1 MCIRD
6 SRARVPDARRVA
18 FGAAHASRDA
28 AARATARARVCGDA
42 LGLPSLGTAGV
53 NEGRWEAI
61 HGTHA
66 SAIGASSSAPRDGTS
81 TGMSLDAFV
90 TLVVQAGLTG
100 DGRTRGERSID
111 TIDTIGNTIEKSYP
125 RPFTAAAAEVA
136 FATARAGGGDDLSW
150 GAFLDAM
157 ALIASATGRTMG
169 DVALRVREVKRPL
182 ASSAG
187 RAPPV
192 PRVTYVPEP
201 PRARGGGS
209 AAADVFDVDAF
220 ARGCDDAH
228 AELAPSAK
236 THPRL
241 EGLEG
246 LEGLEEE
253 TLQKPHHSRDERVFR
268 TETTH
273 RFDGGVGSSPASE
286 GTGVGSPPRA
296 DAFFARETVSR
307 VSEETSGTHA
317 SRFPGLAS
325 TWQNRTSKLDLGTL
339 GTSLVASLRAS
350 EYYRRS
356 RG

>member
-1 MCIRD
+1 
-6 SRARVPDARRVA
+6 VPDARRVA

-28 AARATARARVCGDA
+28 GARATARARARGDA
-42 LGLPSLGTAGV
+42 LGLPSLGTAGA

-61 HGTHA
+61 HGTP
-66 SAIGASSSAPRDGTS
+66 SAVGASTSAPRAGS
-81 TGMSLDAFV
+81 HGMSLDAFK

-111 TIDTIGNTIEKSYP
+111 AIDAFDVGNTIERRP

-136 FATARAGGGDDLSW
+136 FATARAGGGHDLSW
-150 GAFLDAM
+150 GAFLDAL
-157 ALIASATGRTMG
+157 ALVASAAGRTVG

-192 PRVTYVPEP
+192 PRVAYAPEP
-201 PRARGGGS
+201 PRARGS
-209 AAADVFDVDAF
+209 AAADGFDVDAF

-228 AELAPSAK
+228 AEIAPSAIQTIQ

-241 EGLEG
+241 E
-246 LEGLEEE
+246 E
-253 TLQKPHHSRDERVFR
+253 TSGFV
-268 TETTH
+268 
-273 RFDGGVGSSPASE
+273 DGGVRSPPASE
-286 GTGVGSPPRA
+286 GTGVGSPPSA
-296 DAFFARETVSR
+296 DAFFFFAAAETTVSR
-307 VSEETSGTHA
+307 VSEETSGGTHA
-317 SRFPGLAS
+317 SRFPSLAS